1 MGCAPGFYFF
11 LSEIVNV
18 SKPAC
23 WGPDYFGD
31 HRNSMGMSYEYL
43 HEEIDVS
50 GARKN
55 YFGMVLSFQEMLTRA
70 SGGYGCVS
78 VRTKTWSDGC

>member
-11 LSEIVNV
+11 LCEIVNV

-31 HRNSMGMSYEYL
+31 HKNSMGMSYEYL

-50 GARKN
+50 GARK
-55 YFGMVLSFQEMLTRA
+55 
-70 SGGYGCVS
+70 
-78 VRTKTWSDGC
+78 KII